1 MFVANAKVQCHCLF
15 LYKTLLYT
23 LSPIHCGD
31 GGLGRTG
38 CSQADTCRLWG
49 RPSTGPGERRG
60 AWISRVHMLRAHR
73 LWWTP
78 PSPRRPA
85 APPCLAVG
93 LSGSP
98 QNVRT
103 GARLLAP
110 TLSAFV
116 SLLWRRG
123 RVWELAAAAAFRGRL
138 RWCSPPVVRR
148 PFVKTGA
155 ALLQV
160 RSPRYAVVPASVL
173 PNLTRRP
180 WLAAL
185 LV

>member
-1 MFVANAKVQCHCLF
+1 MEMVATSETVVPASTRVSF
-15 LYKTLLYT
+15 
-23 LSPIHCGD
+23 
-31 GGLGRTG
+31 GGGPAPAPERGGR
-38 CSQADTCRLWG
+38 
-49 RPSTGPGERRG
+49 RR
-60 AWISRVHMLRAHR
+60 AWIPRAHMPRTHR
-73 LWWTP
+73 LASAVDP
-78 PSPRRPA
+78 AGPVRRPA
-85 APPCLAVG
+85 APPRLGVG

-103 GARLLAP
+103 GAWLLAP

-173 PNLTRRP
+173 PNLMRRP
-180 WLAAL
+180 WLAAS